1 MDNKKDTMRE
11 LCINQGY
18 VPSDCKMPGEMI
30 FALMHKED
38 PCNGCNEDRNIC
50 NGRPKK
56 Y

>member
-1 MDNKKDTMRE
+1 MDDKKDIMRE

-18 VPSDCKMPGEMI
+18 VPCDCTMPGEMI
-30 FALMHKED
+30 FPLMHKED